1 LDRRKGKQMLK
12 TKQVILA
19 LALILPILGSCA
31 KEKAKSEITV
41 DQAISV
47 AANEAAKKNFDTN
60 NADIEVL
67 KVKKGLER
75 GPIRMV
81 TLIRLFPREMAAVVI
96 NKEYWVIFFY
106 PKGQME
112 KADTLGGDFTTLVD
126 LHSGEVI
133 ASSAGM

>member
-1 LDRRKGKQMLK
+1 
-12 TKQVILA
+12 
-19 LALILPILGSCA
+19 
-31 KEKAKSEITV
+31 
-41 DQAISV
+41 
-47 AANEAAKKNFDTN
+47 
-60 NADIEVL
+60 
-67 KVKKGLER
+67 
-75 GPIRMV
+75 MV